1 MHIDPSAPERKIT
14 ARTAEAAVARAGE
27 QARDEGR
34 VFEGG
39 HDQAQEAQFGR
50 EEDCEGAVEQREG
63 RYGIHSGRRCV
74 NALEA
79 Y

>member
-14 ARTAEAAVARAGE
+14 ARTAEAAIARAGE
-27 QARDEGR
+27 QTGDEGR

-39 HDQAQEAQFGR
+39 HDEAQEAQFGR

-63 RYGIHSGRRCV
+63 RHGVYPGRRCV
-74 NALEA
+74 DAGEA